1 MYQTPLPI
9 WNEIAKTQELATP
22 QWRRLLNLDPEA
34 MPSAIKDLETRLE
47 QKGAD
52 PRSIRAYLLT
62 APLLAENEAISRY
75 VEASGNPGL
84 RASLPELTSINEAL
98 VLASHEF
105 RLSPSQQ
112 SMLRK
117 LLLADYE
124 TATSGAPSA

>member
-9 WNEIAKTQELATP
+9 WNEIAQTQQLVSP
-22 QWRRLLNLDPEA
+22 RWRRMMSLAPEA
-34 MPSAIKDLETRLE
+34 MASAIKDLEAQLE

-75 VEASGNPGL
+75 VEEKGNPGL

-98 VLASHEF
+98 LLASHEY

-112 SMLRK
+112 ARLRK

-124 TATSGAPSA
+124 TETSAGPSA